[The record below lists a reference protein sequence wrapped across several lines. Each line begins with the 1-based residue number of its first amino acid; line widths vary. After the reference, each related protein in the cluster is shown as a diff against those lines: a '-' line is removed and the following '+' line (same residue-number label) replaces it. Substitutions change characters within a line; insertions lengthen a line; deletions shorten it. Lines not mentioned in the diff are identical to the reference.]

1 MYWRNY
7 VLRKAQLDKCL
18 RRPVSEDSTTSN
30 MLNDPKHCWNL
41 YERNFI
47 KFTDQCKENCAGKS
61 LSRLHEKSCDCLLT
75 HWLPM
80 KSILF
85 LIVTI

>member
-7 VLRKAQLDKCL
+7 VFWKVWLDKCL
-18 RRPVSEDSTTSN
+18 RRPVSEDSATSN
-30 MLNDPKHCWNL
+30 MLNDPKYCWNL
-41 YERNFI
+41 YESNFI
-47 KFTDQCKENCAGKS
+47 KFTDQCKRNWAGNS
-61 LSRLHEKSCDCLLT
+61 LSKLYEKSYDCLLT